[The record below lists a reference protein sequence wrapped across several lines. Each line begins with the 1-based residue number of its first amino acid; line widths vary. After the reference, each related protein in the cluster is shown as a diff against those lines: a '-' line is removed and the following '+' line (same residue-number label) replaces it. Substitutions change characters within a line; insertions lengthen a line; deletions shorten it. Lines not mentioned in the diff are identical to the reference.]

1 MGKKG
6 DLGKSVFLVLGMLA
20 GLATSL
26 HAVASDTGRMEVR
39 GRAYSATEC
48 RYYHSSRGDFLFRY
62 APSEVWSKDVVRVDL
77 VYRFRDTFNGVKET
91 QPTRMEM
98 RRGSRGPFEF
108 DLTDVQVDLRG
119 ESRFTSLRFFLELEL
134 RDGSRVTDRGG
145 AFGQG
150 FEVTVPERACSRGPF
165 QVLTPDAV
173 PGI

>member
-6 DLGKSVFLVLGMLA
+6 DLGKSVFLVLG
-20 GLATSL
+20 GLFGIAS
-26 HAVASDTGRMEVR
+26 AASAFASDTGRLEVR

-62 APSEVWSKDVVRVDL
+62 APSNVWSKDVARVEL
-77 VYRFRDTFNGVKET
+77 VYRFRDSFHGVKET
-91 QPTRMEM
+91 QPVRLEM
-98 RRGSRGPFEF
+98 KRGNRGPFEL

-119 ESRFTSLRFFLELEL
+119 ESRFTALRYFIELEL

-145 AFGQG
+145 TFGQG
-150 FEVTVPERACSRGPF
+150 FEVPVPERACSKGPF

>member
-6 DLGKSVFLVLGMLA
+6 DLGKSVFLVLGVLW
-20 GLATSL
+20 GLATAA
-26 HAVASDTGRMEVR
+26 HAGASDTGRMEVR

-62 APSEVWSKDVVRVDL
+62 APSDVWSKDVVRVEL

-119 ESRFTSLRFFLELEL
+119 ESRFTALRFFLELEL

-150 FEVTVPERACSRGPF
+150 FEVAVPERACSRGPF